1 MSGIV
6 GKSGRKRRP
15 GKVYQFTFFY
25 RFLPGEDP
33 PELAEMLEAI
43 TQARGRKRQDIIR
56 AALLGGSGQAQ
67 AAAAQVE
74 DSESSALFTEMLDD
88 F

>member
-43 TQARGRKRQDIIR
+43 TRARGRKR
-56 AALLGGSGQAQ
+56 
-67 AAAAQVE
+67 
-74 DSESSALFTEMLDD
+74 
-88 F
+88 

>member
-1 MSGIV
+1 MSGRK
-6 GKSGRKRRP
+6 GKSGRRQQS
-15 GKVYQFTFFY
+15 GQVYRFTFY
-25 RFLPGEDP
+25 HRFLPGEDP

-43 TQARGRKRQDIIR
+43 SQARGRKRQDIIR

-74 DSESSALFTEMLDD
+74 DSESRALFSEMFDD

>member
-1 MSGIV
+1 MSGRK
-6 GKSGRKRRP
+6 GKSGRRQQS
-15 GKVYQFTFFY
+15 GKVYRFTFY
-25 RFLPGEDP
+25 HRFLPSEDP
-33 PELAEMLEAI
+33 PELVEMLEAI

-56 AALLGGSGQAQ
+56 AALLGGSDQAQ

>member
-1 MSGIV
+1 MSGRK
-6 GKSGRKRRP
+6 GKSGRRRQS
-15 GKVYQFTFFY
+15 GKVYRFTFY
-25 RFLPGEDP
+25 HRLIPGEDP

-43 TQARGRKRQDIIR
+43 TQAQGRRRQDIIR

-74 DSESSALFTEMLDD
+74 DSESSGLFMEMFDD